1 MTRHGR
7 RGGCHARSPRVATRG
22 FLGHTCQPP
31 PQRTTRVTTT
41 IGPRVSRPQSTTRV
55 TTTIGPPVS
64 RPQRTTRVT
73 TTKSPRRK
81 PGDSGSYPFPRAMR
95 SGFETPDAHEAR
107 GMDNGVV
114 VIPGVPGLPPGAS
127 WDTRVIPHHNGPP
140 VSRPQST
147 TRVTATIDHPCHD
160 HNGPPV
166 SRPQSTTRVTTT
178 KSPRRKPGRMMYANL
193 RHPAAVRL
201 AGRHPAWTAGWFSHP
216 ESPGFHPGLLGRV
229 TRPIPKSTDL
239 QNHGRKRIPA
249 ARTLCRATRR
259 NIKTR
264 GCGRHGGRG
273 RLTARGFSSP
283 PRRRDTGPGPGWSR
297 PSSRSTRGPARSGHV
312 PA

>member
-1 MTRHGR
+1 VTRHGR

-31 PQRTTRVTTT
+31 PQR
-41 IGPRVSRPQSTTRV
+41 TTRV

-147 TRVTATIDHPCHD
+147 TRVTAT
-160 HNGPPV
+160 
-166 SRPQSTTRVTTT
+166 
-178 KSPRRKPGRMMYANL
+178 KSPRRKPGDSGSYAFP
-193 RHPAAVRL
+193 RAMRSGFETPDAHEAR
-201 AGRHPAWTAGWFSHP
+201 GMDGGWLSCP
-216 ESPGFHPGLLGRV
+216 ESPGCHPGL
-229 TRPIPKSTDL
+229 
-239 QNHGRKRIPA
+239 
-249 ARTLCRATRR
+249 
-259 NIKTR
+259 
-264 GCGRHGGRG
+264 
-273 RLTARGFSSP
+273 
-283 PRRRDTGPGPGWSR
+283 PGTVAG
-297 PSSRSTRGPARSGHV
+297 
-312 PA
+312 